1 MGGDGVFPPRAREA
15 PTTYLS
21 TTKEP
26 SGPVLLLFLLICSF
40 FLYEFCFLNQN
51 QQEFSSRP
59 LGLSLGLQTEC
70 MGQLPLLPPRPGC
83 RLWGANPSRP
93 QKPFLAKG
101 FPGPRAPP
109 RLPQER
115 ECFSYSFRGIFFV

>member
-1 MGGDGVFPPRAREA
+1 MEGDGALFSRARGA

-26 SGPVLLLFLLICSF
+26 SGPVLLLFLLICFF

-51 QQEFSSRP
+51 QQEFIFLPAPR
-59 LGLSLGLQTEC
+59 GLSLGLQTEC
-70 MGQLPLLPPRPGC
+70 MGQLPLPPPPRLQAAGRP
-83 RLWGANPSRP
+83 PSRP

-101 FPGPRAPP
+101 FPGPRALP

-115 ECFSYSFRGIFFV
+115 ECFSYSFRGIFV